1 MEADFTAE
9 VLLAAVALV
18 VAAISAAALAPRQA
32 SMVVAFEQHR
42 LSAVHTL
49 PAEALAGQVPDPGS
63 IMVVI
68 ACLQCGRRE
77 PLAQLA
83 GPQDR
88 TLAGPLQL
96 LGNQTAQTQL
106 QVETAL
112 QIREFRPRQ
121 IVSQIA

>member
-18 VAAISAAALAPRQA
+18 VAAISVEALAPRQPFTA
-32 SMVVAFEQHR
+32 VVFEEPQ
-42 LSAVHTL
+42 SAGVHTL
-49 PAEALAGQVPDPGS
+49 PAEVLADQVSHLDS

-68 ACLQCGRRE
+68 ACLPCGRRE

-88 TLAGPLQL
+88 TWAGLLQL
-96 LGNQTAQTQL
+96 LGNQTA
-106 QVETAL
+106 
-112 QIREFRPRQ
+112 
-121 IVSQIA
+121 